1 MQAKIYLTVRCVLA
15 VTRSLSRKF
24 KALSKED
31 FGCSS
36 VHVFESTGRDDAL
49 KKLKSSVIVNVA
61 GNLSALGQ
69 QDSYC
74 RSAASSICDCSSK
87 LLASVRYFSRAYHKF
102 KPRSYLTFA
111 PLCNYFRAVQ
121 SYFRSAGELFFKE
134 RRLIPTTCVASVLLS
149 SS

>member
-49 KKLKSSVIVNVA
+49 KKLEFC
-61 GNLSALGQ
+61 
-69 QDSYC
+69 DSERGWKFECTGATRLLLQKC
-74 RSAASSICDCSSK
+74 R
-87 LLASVRYFSRAYHKF
+87 
-102 KPRSYLTFA
+102 
-111 PLCNYFRAVQ
+111 Q
-121 SYFRSAGELFFKE
+121 
-134 RRLIPTTCVASVLLS
+134 
-149 SS
+149 